1 MRIKALDAEGEEK
14 VASVRTVFQSSHHY
28 NSVLQHING
37 SLSFYDEKTMSVVA
51 TSRSHCPP
59 LAHLAFSQYYGEFYA
74 CPQ

>member
-1 MRIKALDAEGEEK
+1 MRVKVLDAEGEVK
-14 VASVRTVFQSSHHY
+14 AVNVRAVFQNNNHY
-28 NSVLQHING
+28 TSVLQHFNG

-51 TSRSHCPP
+51 ASRTPCPP